1 MPMKDLEYDVIVVGG
16 GHAGCEAALAS
27 SRLGA
32 KTLLITLN
40 NDHIAQMS
48 CNPCIGGV
56 AKGQLV
62 REIDA
67 LGGEMGRNADA
78 TTIQFRMLN
87 ESMGAAA
94 FSPRA
99 QCDKSIYQR
108 RMKFVLERTPNL
120 DVLQSEVTAVMLDG
134 QRQVCGVRTAF
145 EEEWHAKAVVL
156 ATGCSISLSR
166 GLCG

>member
-1 MPMKDLEYDVIVVGG
+1 MNREYDVIVVGG

-27 SRLGA
+27 ARVGA
-32 KTLLITLN
+32 RTLLFSIN

-67 LGGEMGRNADA
+67 LGGEMGKNADA
-78 TTIQFRMLN
+78 TSIQFRMLN

-99 QCDKSIYQR
+99 QCDKAMYQR
-108 RMKFVLERTPNL
+108 RMKLVLELTPNL
-120 DVLQSEVTAVMLDG
+120 DLMQAEVVGLVLDAGGRVS
-134 QRQVCGVRTAF
+134 GVRTAF
-145 EEEWHAKAVVL
+145 GEVWNARAVVIS
-156 ATGCSISLSR
+156 TGTFLSA
-166 GLCG
+166 